1 MIAYVVSRVVLN
13 YNSKKSTW
21 KLMQRKKTNWL
32 QLEFL
37 SADQA
42 EFCWKWLLRQH
53 LFLLDVKNNFYV

>member
-42 EFCWKWLLRQH
+42 EFFCKWLQQH
-53 LFLLDVKNNFYV
+53 FFKSDVKNNFYV